1 MSGINVLL
9 SNRRQQVLINQ
20 AEATVKRLD
29 DLIDVDAAN
38 SVDGAVLVF
47 NASTQRFETSI
58 LLNKQTIDGGI
69 Y

>member
-20 AEATVKRLD
+20 AEATVRRLD
-29 DLIDVDAAN
+29 DLIDVDTTNKVEGSILVYN
-38 SVDGAVLVF
+38 ST
-47 NASTQRFETSI
+47 TQLFETT
-58 LLNKQTIDGGI
+58 LFLTNQTIDGGS

>member
-20 AEATVKRLD
+20 ADATIKNLD
-29 DLIDVDAAN
+29 DILDVDASN
-38 SVDGAVLVF
+38 NVDGALIIF
-47 NASTQRFETSI
+47 NSTTQKFESSI
-58 LLNKQTIDGGI
+58 TLNKQTIDGGI